1 VLFDACNRYQKTVF
15 ETLLK
20 TGLRM
25 QEAMNLEWVNVDFR
39 RMVIRVREQLDTD
52 SGKDVRIKDRAE
64 RSVPLPDDLA
74 KTLHAWKSE
83 RLQSRLVLGTANDT
97 PNDKMLQMLK
107 RIVKRAALNCGHCS
121 GCRGTQECSHWK
133 IKTFRSTYCSQC
145 LRAGVDPR
153 TLMQWT
159 GHEDL
164 ATLLKYLAASRD
176 PDLQQKVSN
185 IQWT

>member
-1 VLFDACNRYQKTVF
+1 
-15 ETLLK
+15 
-20 TGLRM
+20 
-25 QEAMNLEWVNVDFR
+25 VNVDFQR
-39 RMVIRVREQLDTD
+39 KIIKVRERLDSD
-52 SGKDVRIKDRAE
+52 KGDVRIKDRAE
-64 RSVPLPDDLA
+64 RSVPLADDLA
-74 KTLHAWKSE
+74 ES
-83 RLQSRLVLGTANDT
+83 LQALKLKRPNTRLVLGTSNDT
-97 PNDKMLQMLK
+97 PNDKMLQLLK
-107 RIVKRAALNCGHCS
+107 RCVRKAGLNCGHCS
-121 GCRGTQECSHWK
+121 GCRGTQECSRWK

-176 PDLQQKVSN
+176 PNLQQRVSA